1 MNEVLD
7 VMEMRDVGYI
17 LRRISFLRWAFEGNP
32 ILDGFTERY
41 YKALGHWGLANRGFT
56 HPYDEFSPEGKA
68 VLSQDRL
75 RAMYAEFETLLNEIE
90 PKFFVRYAPRVNDLL
105 LKFSAEGQLKVAK
118 KVADHL
124 TGTVEFYR
132 GIQFNSMFVGERSPL
147 FFVASTKAGSE
158 FVFRSES
165 EQEIL
170 DQLGI
175 PKKRRRMQA
184 PPSVL
189 VKATLARIW
198 LVHEG
203 FVRFQKWVAEN
214 KQRLMAIGTWG
225 SSIDHSKPQTIPDL
239 SIRANWDEKWSTGRP
254 HFAYAFNSSKHTSL
268 TDFTKRVTS
277 GEISD
282 DVLKQA
288 WELYQIGEIHE
299 S

>member
-1 MNEVLD
+1 MNEVPNA
-7 VMEMRDVGYI
+7 MEMRDVGYI
-17 LRRISFLRWAFEGNP
+17 LRRISFLRWAFERNL
-32 ILDGFTERY
+32 ILNGFDERY
-41 YKALGHWGLANRGFT
+41 FKALGHWRLADRGFT
-56 HPYDEFSPEGKA
+56 HPYNESSPEGKA
-68 VLSQDRL
+68 MLPQDKL
-75 RAMYAEFETLLNEIE
+75 RAMHVEFEALLNEVE

-105 LKFSAEGQLKVAK
+105 LRFSAEGQLKVAK

-132 GIQFNSMFVGERSPL
+132 GIQFNSTFVGERSPL
-147 FFVASTKAGSE
+147 FFVASTKSGSE

-170 DQLGI
+170 DQLGT
-175 PKKRRRMQA
+175 PKIRRRMQA

-198 LVHEG
+198 MIHEG
-203 FVRFQKWVAEN
+203 FICFQKWVEEN
-214 KQRLMAIGTWG
+214 KSRLVANGGWTAA
-225 SSIDHSKPQTIPDL
+225 IDHSKPQKIPDL

-254 HFAYAFNSSKHTSL
+254 RFTHAFNSSKYAFL
-268 TDFTKRVTS
+268 IDFTERVTS
-277 GEISD
+277 GEIPD